1 MIGIQLTIAEPG
13 NHLVSVEM
21 RLQPRLARLC
31 LQFPGWTPGSYLIR
45 DYVRNLEGL
54 QVCQGD
60 APVSL
65 DRLGPA
71 CWRLELDPAGPELV
85 IRYRVIATEL
95 SVRTPHLDD
104 QHAFLPLAA
113 VVLEVE
119 GERWTPHRLRCT
131 LPPDWR
137 AFSPLPGD
145 PCEGVTAQN
154 LDQLLDSPLELGPHT
169 DHAFSVAGVPHRWVT
184 WAGRPEQAQWL
195 LDRHPTLFADV
206 EQVCLACC
214 RLMGVERPAAD
225 TYLVILHLLDEGYG
239 GLEHDDAM
247 VLVYGRRNLE
257 KPDGYRRFLQLI
269 AHEYLHQWN
278 VRRLRPA
285 ELTPIDYHQPV
296 SVPTLWFAEGITSYV
311 DQLLP
316 LIAGLCT
323 DEALLED
330 LGAEL
335 SRYRL
340 TPGRAVQSLRS
351 SSQEA
356 WVKLYKADAYAGDS
370 QVSYYLKGAVIA
382 LCLDL
387 HLRAA
392 GSCLAQVLQEL
403 WLSHGRWG
411 RGYSEADLIDAF
423 ARHAADLAA
432 LLPAWLDSV
441 DDPDLD
447 GYLRSI
453 GLRLE
458 PVEATIPWTGL
469 TVAAEGGRLLAQRV
483 RRGSPAEQAGLMV
496 GDELI
501 AIDGQRLAD
510 GQEFNGALRAGQL
523 QELLTARRRELRPLT
538 LCSQAPQPERYQ
550 LVVDPEAGAEA
561 EQRRRT
567 WLQLLPACQQQCVGS
582 GSW

>member
-1 MIGIQLTIAEPG
+1 MIRIQLTIPEPG

-31 LQFPGWTPGSYLIR
+31 LQLPGWTPGSYLIR

-60 APVSL
+60 QPVAV
-65 DRLGPA
+65 DQLGPA
-71 CWRLELDPAGPELV
+71 WWRLQVDPTGPELV

-104 QHAFLPLAA
+104 QHGFLPLAA

-119 GERWTPHRLRCT
+119 GERWTPHQLRLA
-131 LPPDWR
+131 LPADWR
-137 AFSPLPGD
+137 AFIPLPGD
-145 PCEGVTAQN
+145 PRSGVTARD
-154 LDQLLDSPLELGPHT
+154 LDHLFDSPLEIGPHR
-169 DHAFSVAGVPHRWVT
+169 ALPFSVAGVPHQWVT
-184 WAGRPEQAQWL
+184 WAGQPEQAQWL
-195 LDRHPTLFADV
+195 LDRHPTLLADV

-214 RLMGVERPAAD
+214 RLMGVDRPASDA
-225 TYLVILHLLDEGYG
+225 YLVILHLLDEAYG

-247 VLVYGRRNLE
+247 VLVYGRRTLE

-316 LIAGLCT
+316 LVAGLST
-323 DEALLED
+323 PEELLED

-370 QVSYYLKGAVIA
+370 QISYYLKGAVLA

-411 RGYSEADLIDAF
+411 RGYSEADLIAAF
-423 ARHAADLAA
+423 TGQAADLAT
-432 LLPAWLDSV
+432 LLPAWLESV

-447 GYLRSI
+447 GYLRTI

-510 GQEFNGALRAGQL
+510 ANNLAAALQAGQL
-523 QELLTARRRELRPLT
+523 QELLTARRRQLRALT

-550 LVVDPEAGAEA
+550 LVIDPAASADAVERRLAWLALVPSRHAQRVGAA
-561 EQRRRT
+561 
-567 WLQLLPACQQQCVGS
+567 
-582 GSW
+582 SW